1 MNKGMYM
8 MKQTSLTNAAP
19 GVLLLRVPGITDS
32 AGCER
37 FDTVIAQALAARPRT
52 VVVDLSAADSV
63 STVVLG
69 SLLKLRRGI
78 VAIGGEVRLAGVQP
92 LVRRVLNIC
101 RLDQLFNVF
110 SSAEEALAAD
120 KTAEMV

>member
-1 MNKGMYM
+1 MIK
-8 MKQTSLTNAAP
+8 KATLANAAP
-19 GVLLLRVPGITDS
+19 GVLLLRVPGICDP
-32 AGCER
+32 ADCEQ
-37 FDTVIAQALAARPRT
+37 IELIIKQALAAKPRT
-52 VVVDLSAADSV
+52 VIVDLSAADSV

-69 SLLKLRRGI
+69 SLLKLRRGV
-78 VAIGGEVRLAGVQP
+78 VALGGEVRLAGVQP

-110 SSAEEALAAD
+110 SSAEEALSAD